1 MKIYEYSA
9 RTTEGAVQ
17 RGEMEAKSRTQ
28 VVETLQSKGLIVVKA
43 EEKVA
48 LANALNE
55 INIGGVPMDDKVV
68 FMRQFATMTSAGLP
82 ITQALEILAAQASNP
97 QFKRVL
103 KEVLSDVE
111 GGKSLASS
119 FGKHPGIFND
129 VILNL
134 IKAGEDS
141 GNLEEIFVRL
151 AEDLEKQR
159 DFQGKI
165 KSAMIYP
172 ALIVLVI
179 IAVVVL
185 VMLFMIP
192 AVSDIYNEFGGEIPL
207 ATRILIAVS
216 DFMVNYWWIV
226 LIVVLSTVLGVK
238 YYIDTPGGRR
248 VVDNLKLTVPI
259 FGQLFMKIEL
269 AQMTQT
275 LYLLVSSGI
284 PILESLDL
292 VAESLGNVWYQDAID
307 NAAREIEK
315 GSTLSL
321 PLSREEKIPL
331 IVSQMIGVGE
341 ETGKLDEILKKMAEY
356 YNAEVDLMTNNIATL
371 IEPLML
377 VIMGVVVGFIAIAVY
392 MPLFSLA
399 QVVG

>member
-1 MKIYEYSA
+1 MKTYEYSA
-9 RTTEGAVQ
+9 RTSEGAVQ
-17 RGEMEAKSRTQ
+17 RGEMEAKNRTQ
-28 VVETLQSKGLIVVKA
+28 VVETLQSKGLIVVKV

-48 LANALNE
+48 LSAALSE
-55 INIGGVPMDDKVV
+55 VNIGGVPMDDKVV
-68 FMRQFATMTSAGLP
+68 FMRQFATMTSSGLP
-82 ITQALEILAAQASNP
+82 ITQTLEILASQASNP
-97 QFKRVL
+97 QFKKVL
-103 KEVLSDVE
+103 KDVLSEVE
-111 GGKSLASS
+111 GGKSLAKS
-119 FGKHPGIFND
+119 FGKHPGIFSD
-129 VILNL
+129 VVLNL

-141 GNLEEIFVRL
+141 GNLEQIFLRL
-151 AEDLEKQR
+151 AEELEKQR

-172 ALIVLVI
+172 AIILVTIV
-179 IAVVVL
+179 AVVVL

-192 AVSDIYNEFGGEIPL
+192 AVRDIYTEFGGEIP
-207 ATRILIAVS
+207 AVTKFLIALS
-216 DFMVNYWWIV
+216 DFTVSYWWIV
-226 LIVVLSTVLGVK
+226 LILVLSLVMGVK

-248 VVDNLKLTVPI
+248 VVDNLKLTMPV
-259 FGQLFMKIEL
+259 FGPLFKKIEL

-275 LYLLVSSGI
+275 LYLLVSGGI

-331 IVSQMIGVGE
+331 IVSQMIAVGE
-341 ETGKLDEILKKMAEY
+341 ETGRLDEILKKMAEY
-356 YNAEVDLMTNNIATL
+356 YSAEVDLMTNNIATL
-371 IEPLML
+371 IEPIML
-377 VIMGVVVGFIAIAVY
+377 IVMGVVVGFIAVAVY

-399 QVVG
+399 QVIE